1 MLRRKPFKFFNPR
14 LREGG
19 DLKIW
24 RLCIMHQIFNP
35 RLREG
40 GDECFSIRQR
50 KQYIFNPRLREGG
63 DGIFIVV
70 WGANLIFSIHTS
82 AKEATI
88 SRIIT
93 VFCYNLFNPRLR
105 EGGDRQSSKVMYPLL
120 NFQSTPPR
128 RRRHSIV
135 FSWII

>member
-63 DGIFIVV
+63 DVPFAFFAKCLLFSIHASAKEATNNNSEKRVT
-70 WGANLIFSIHTS
+70 LIFSIHAS
-82 AKEATI
+82 AKEATCLGVTVSNI
-88 SRIIT
+88 SH
-93 VFCYNLFNPRLR
+93 LFNPRLR
-105 EGGDRQSSKVMYPLL
+105 EGGDKA
-120 NFQSTPPR
+120 
-128 RRRHSIV
+128 
-135 FSWII
+135 W